1 MVQSGSLLV
10 SLNNLAA
17 VTDKSA
23 WAGAVGFR
31 KAIMKSQWSPRRVC
45 SVLRREVPQV
55 ADSPTVGLATDLET
69 ALSSCGLSYNAI
81 WPWSCHQHHIPK
93 DPGVVTPACASGV
106 RPADVGTNYGLRSGQ
121 WPSSSPSAVARK
133 PRGKLTRQSDQR
145 SWNSPITSHSKTH
158 YLGETLNSFIV
169 VSSQC
174 ICRSK
179 SCTSNTCNFCQLY
192 LNKSG
197 REKKT

>member
-1 MVQSGSLLV
+1 MIYTDLTR
-10 SLNNLAA
+10 NNWKTSARWCNRVPCLYLSI
-17 VTDKSA
+17 TWQPSPDKSA

-145 SWNSPITSHSKTH
+145 SWNSPITSHSKTK
-158 YLGETLNSFIV
+158 
-169 VSSQC
+169 C
-174 ICRSK
+174 ITWVR
-179 SCTSNTCNFCQLY
+179 
-192 LNKSG
+192 
-197 REKKT
+197 R